1 MSQTTWRVV
10 LLVGAIGGIGFLS
23 ASFAPARAS
32 DSKTFHLTL
41 VADGREQTPEQ
52 AAGGR
57 ENLRRLRKACDT
69 DVKQFCSNVR
79 LGGGRILR
87 CLKEHET
94 EVSASCRE
102 ALGPPPQKNK
112 P

>member
-1 MSQTTWRVV
+1 MRQAKWRVLV
-10 LLVGAIGGIGFLS
+10 PVGAMCGIGFLA
-23 ASFAPARAS
+23 ASFAPARAADITTS
-32 DSKTFHLTL
+32 HFTL
-41 VADGREQTPEQ
+41 VADRGEQTPEQ

-57 ENLRRLRKACDT
+57 ENLRRLRKACEA

-102 ALGPPPQKNK
+102 VLVPPPQKN
-112 P
+112 

>member
-57 ENLRRLRKACDT
+57 ENLRRLRKACET